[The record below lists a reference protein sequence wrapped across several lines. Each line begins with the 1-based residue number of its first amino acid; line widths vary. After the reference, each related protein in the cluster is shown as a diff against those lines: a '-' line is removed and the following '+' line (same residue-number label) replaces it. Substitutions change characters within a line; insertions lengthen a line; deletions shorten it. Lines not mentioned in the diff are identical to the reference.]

1 MIQGDS
7 KEIKTIMSSDGMFST
22 YFGEEFD
29 ARFFQT
35 HIPNLKLLPEKQ
47 MVWNSDAAEKKD
59 EKLSFLNATTNIEL
73 KTNFKEIISKNKTND
88 IFR

>member
-1 MIQGDS
+1 
-7 KEIKTIMSSDGMFST
+7 
-22 YFGEEFD
+22 
-29 ARFFQT
+29 
-35 HIPNLKLLPEKQ
+35 

-73 KTNFKEIISKNKTND
+73 KTNFRDIISKNKTDD